1 MSLPP
6 MYRPI
11 SAYLGLRYARS
22 NKGGGFMSFISA
34 SSTVGIG
41 LGVMV
46 LIIVLSA
53 MNGFE
58 KALAQHLLSVVPHA
72 ELESVN
78 EPMQDWQVE
87 ADKINAHPRVIA
99 VAPVVKLQGMLQK
112 GKALKGVEIRG
123 VDPILETKVSAIK
136 QFITHGKWSDIANK
150 NAIILGQ
157 SAANKLGLKVGDSVQ
172 VLLPGKSQASLSKK
186 FVAPTQ
192 KTFTLVALYKFS
204 GELDANQAYI
214 SLSLANDIK
223 GLKNGSAEAI
233 RLNINDV
240 FSAPTIA
247 RDAAFSIN
255 HVVYILNWTHTQSHI
270 YNDIQ
275 LVRLVMYIVLV
286 LVIAVASFNIV
297 STLFM
302 AVNEKQSDIAILKT
316 MGANS
321 STIVAT
327 FMLQGIV
334 NGVIGCLSGG
344 VLGVLIAQN
353 LTALFTK
360 VESIFDIK
368 LLKSNIYFVDYL
380 PSELVISDVVFT
392 ILIALSLS
400 ILATIYPAIRAT
412 KIEPAQVL
420 GQS

>member
-1 MSLPP
+1 